1 MNIHILCL
9 ELLNNKQMKK
19 SKKSTIFIYLFSLF
33 CTPHICMSDRRYGDK
48 QQTEEKE
55 RGYYFRLSKF
65 QGGNSRL
72 YYVADRDT

>member
-1 MNIHILCL
+1 
-9 ELLNNKQMKK
+9 
-19 SKKSTIFIYLFSLF
+19 
-33 CTPHICMSDRRYGDK
+33 MSDRRYGDK